1 MKKYSAPLRLRD
13 GLGAGVGDQLDAV
26 AVAAAEVL
34 DDFSEPDV
42 VLLSVEL
49 ELELD
54 FDSLDS
60 VLEPFDFFPASRLSV
75 R

>member
-49 ELELD
+49 ELD